1 MGKLKVRV
9 GDQWEEVTPTVPDE
23 VIIATEDPYVTDPTT
38 TTELWYDPDAVR
50 PPSMAE
56 EVYVGPDDPDVVAP
70 LNTVDLWYDPDDPA
84 VSAGGASKLED
95 LDDVDVF
102 GASKADGEVLTWDEG
117 AALWKSY
124 PSANDRAR
132 VHAHHLYGR
141 TTDPGT
147 TWTVTLA
154 AGSYLCEFQM
164 SAVATATGVRYVNL
178 QIGGVNCGQ
187 SKMYFNVTGQHHFM
201 NTGVSEIVIPT
212 DGDYTFTVTAEASTV
227 LDQNDFGRIVLTPA
241 MPGVVS

>member
-1 MGKLKVRV
+1 VGKLKVRV
-9 GDQWEEVTPTVPDE
+9 GDQWEEVTPDVPDE
-23 VIIATEDPYVTDPTT
+23 VIVSPEDPYVTDPTT
-38 TTELWYDPDAVR
+38 TAELWFDPDGIR

-132 VHAHHLYGR
+132 VHSHHLYGR

-154 AGSYLCEFQM
+154 AGSYLCEFHM
-164 SAVATATGVRYVNL
+164 SAVATVLGLRYVNL
-178 QIGGVNCGQ
+178 LMDGAQVGQ
-187 SKMYFNVTGQHHFM
+187 SKHYFNALATHMVM
-201 NTGVSEIVIPT
+201 NTGVSEIVIPI
-212 DGDYTFTVTAEASTV
+212 DGDYTFTVQNEASTT